1 VDSRPSNRWE
11 DHTILQTNLHPD
23 YNHPNLLVL
32 RSPSK
37 LERYDLKTGELL
49 ASLKLYKDVKF
60 TEMAIDEDK
69 NWLTIKSIRSTS
81 NPSQAKKEMIMRFII
96 LGLLPLEYKYHI
108 VLKKSCL
115 GVNIRDVIVSS
126 GLIMVLRQ
134 TNEIQFFN
142 LLPFLARASEVETSK
157 VDGFYPNIE
166 IQDLGPCIFTIYSYQ
181 HYLIL
186 CESQLNFL
194 KKLSSQEFHLC
205 SLQDSKVIGKFYS
218 SSNVFDDQD
227 QVHYLGDNS
236 GRLVQTG
243 NSSVRIFATDKKNS
257 QTVTK
262 EVFRYQAETMTI
274 PKDKGPQYSRSGR
287 EIRRSIEVPPT
298 EFTSV
303 KLDYEDELD
312 ILGLLIVTDQL
323 SDQEERAQTILTTIQ
338 EVRLY
343 DGLRFNL
350 LRVIP
355 INFTAVRPCCDV
367 SGLVQLCLDRDI
379 MMIKIKGNSQTI
391 MIPYQITE
399 TNVSSL

>member
-1 VDSRPSNRWE
+1 MSSIKQCSKRFLYQPPHPPQYLLSNICYRWE

-96 LGLLPLEYKYHI
+96 LDLLPLEYKYHI

-166 IQDLGPCIFTIYSYQ
+166 IQDLGPCIFTINSYQ

-218 SSNVFDDQD
+218 SSNVFDDQERN
-227 QVHYLGDNS
+227 V
-236 GRLVQTG
+236 
-243 NSSVRIFATDKKNS
+243 
-257 QTVTK
+257 
-262 EVFRYQAETMTI
+262 
-274 PKDKGPQYSRSGR
+274 
-287 EIRRSIEVPPT
+287 
-298 EFTSV
+298 
-303 KLDYEDELD
+303 
-312 ILGLLIVTDQL
+312 LL
-323 SDQEERAQTILTTIQ
+323 
-338 EVRLY
+338 Y
-343 DGLRFNL
+343 
-350 LRVIP
+350 
-355 INFTAVRPCCDV
+355 NFYHF
-367 SGLVQLCLDRDI
+367 
-379 MMIKIKGNSQTI
+379 K
-391 MIPYQITE
+391 
-399 TNVSSL
+399 